1 MTRKE
6 MRLVGISD
14 TIEKIAVQRKDRFE
28 WTQEHMTF
36 ADFAELVKNE
46 FPELLKEGET
56 NKELANRL
64 YNVGADEPETYV
76 FK

>member
-28 WTQEHMTF
+28 WTQENVTF

-56 NKELANRL
+56 PKELANRL